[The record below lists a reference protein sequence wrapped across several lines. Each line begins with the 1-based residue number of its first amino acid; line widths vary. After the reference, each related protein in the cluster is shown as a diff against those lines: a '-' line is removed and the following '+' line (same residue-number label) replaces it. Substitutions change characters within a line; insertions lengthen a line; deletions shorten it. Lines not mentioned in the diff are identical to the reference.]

1 MENKGSKIEK
11 DLRIEKIKISDV
23 ATYKENVELNDLR
36 KINFFYGSNGTGK
49 TTISKIIAST
59 NNYKNCEVKWR
70 SDIKLKTLVYN
81 DDFVRNYFYQSEN
94 LQGIY
99 TMGEGAKN
107 IEEEIKKKKDEL
119 DNIKKEFI
127 NLKQTKENKET
138 EKTQIQDN
146 FNEVCWQSL
155 YLKYQQNFAEV
166 FKGYKNNK
174 KKFANKIL
182 SEYKTNH
189 SALKNYDELLKEY
202 NIIYNKTPNKL
213 DEITKI
219 EDTLINEVKL
229 MEVDKILSTSII
241 GKENVDIGKLIH
253 KLQNHDWVREGKN
266 YLENSFIESEQKYIC
281 PFCQQRVDKDF
292 KHKLEEYFDETY
304 ENHIIDLTS
313 VFDRYTGIK
322 KELEEYYQKLS
333 TIQNNQYLNEKKQEI
348 EGKFKLLFQIMS
360 TNIEKLKEKKDKPSI
375 VIELESI
382 LEILDEINEIFDG
395 INKEIHNHNNLIK
408 NRKTEQERLESEIW
422 NFFCNEISQY
432 IDTYKTNT
440 SNTVKALDNINKK
453 IESNLKKQEKI
464 INVDIPALEK
474 KIKSIKPTVEVINK
488 LLDHFGFK
496 GFRLEA
502 LDDDE
507 HYKIVR
513 EDGSPAK
520 ENLSEG
526 ERNFIIFLYFY
537 NLIQGVLD
545 PDENINDDKIVV
557 FDDPVSSLDSDV
569 LFIVSTLIKRLLK
582 DIRDN
587 NGNIK
592 QVFILTHNVYFFKEV
607 SYISSRKTYNKRKDT
622 IYYIIR
628 KKDNISGIVAYEENP
643 IKSSYQLLW
652 EEIKRNDVDNV
663 CIQNA
668 MRRII
673 EFYFK
678 LLANLDEETLI
689 NNFENEEDK
698 KICRSLVSWVNVGS
712 HEIFDDINYS
722 PNFEEIEKY
731 EKVFQKI
738 FEHTKH
744 IEHYNMMMGIE
755 KPVS

>member
-23 ATYKENVELNDLR
+23 ATYKENVEINDLR

-49 TTISKIIAST
+49 TTISKIIASP

-94 LQGIY
+94 FPGIY
-99 TMGEGAKN
+99 TMGEGAKD

-119 DNIKKEFI
+119 DKIKEELI
-127 NLKQTKENKET
+127 NLNETIENKEK

-155 YLKYQQNFAEV
+155 YLKYQQNFTEV
-166 FKGYKNNK
+166 FKGYRNNK
-174 KKFANKIL
+174 KNFADKIL
-182 SEYKTNH
+182 LEYKTNH
-189 SALKNYDELLKEY
+189 AAVKDYGELLKEY
-202 NIIYNKTPNKL
+202 NIIYNQTLNKL

-219 EDTLINEVKL
+219 EDTLINDVKL
-229 MEVDKILSTSII
+229 IEVDKILSTSII

-304 ENHIIDLTS
+304 ENQIKNLES
-313 VFDRYTGIK
+313 LNDRYTGVK
-322 KELEEYYQKLS
+322 KALEEYYQKLS
-333 TIQNNQYLNEKKQEI
+333 TIQNNQYFNEKKQET
-348 EGKFKLLFQIMS
+348 EEKFRLLFQIMS

-382 LEILDEINEIFDG
+382 LEILYEINEIFDG
-395 INKEIHNHNNLIK
+395 INREIHNHNNLIK

-422 NFFCNEISQY
+422 HFFCNEISQY

-440 SNTVKALDNINKK
+440 SNAEKALNSIEGK
-453 IESNLKKQEKI
+453 IEINDQKQ
-464 INVDIPALEK
+464 VDINTDISTLEK

-502 LDDDE
+502 LDDDK

-545 PDENINDDKIVV
+545 PAENINDDKIVV

-569 LFIVSTLIKRLLK
+569 LFIVSTLIKKLLK

-587 NGNIK
+587 NSNIK
-592 QVFILTHNVYFFKEV
+592 QAFILTHNVYFFKEV

-652 EEIKRNDVDNV
+652 EEIKRKDVDKV

-731 EKVFQKI
+731 KKVFQKI
-738 FEHTKH
+738 FEHTKQ
-744 IEHYNMMMGIE
+744 IEHFNMMMGIE

>member
-1 MENKGSKIEK
+1 MENNGSKIEK
-11 DLRIEKIKISDV
+11 DLRIEKIKIRDV

-49 TTISKIIAST
+49 TTISKIIASP

-99 TMGEGAKN
+99 TMGESAKN
-107 IEEEIKKKKDEL
+107 IAEEIKKKKDEL
-119 DNIKKEFI
+119 DNLKEELTNLNTKKKNKKEEQNKFFE
-127 NLKQTKENKET
+127 QFKET
-138 EKTQIQDN
+138 
-146 FNEVCWQSL
+146 CWQSI
-155 YLKYQQNFAEV
+155 YLKYQQNFTEV
-166 FKGYKNNK
+166 FKGYRNNK
-174 KKFANKIL
+174 EKFANKIL
-182 SEYKTNH
+182 SEYKSNQP
-189 SALKNYDELLKEY
+189 AVKDYGELLKEY
-202 NIIYNKTPNKL
+202 NIIYNQTPNKL

-219 EDTLINEVKL
+219 EDTLINKVKL
-229 MEVDKILSTSII
+229 MEIDKILSTSII

-266 YLENSFIESEQKYIC
+266 YLENSFVESEQKYIC

-292 KHKLEEYFDETY
+292 KQKLEEYFDETY
-304 ENHIIDLTS
+304 ENQIKNLDSLN
-313 VFDRYTGIK
+313 DRYTGIK

-333 TIQNNQYLNEKKQEI
+333 KIENNQYFNEKKQET
-348 EGKFKLLFQIMS
+348 EEKFRLLFQIMS

-382 LEILDEINEIFDG
+382 LEILDEINKILDG

-408 NRKTEQERLESEIW
+408 NKKTERERLESEIW
-422 NFFCNEISQY
+422 NFFCNEISQC
-432 IDTYKTNT
+432 IDTYKTNA
-440 SNTVKALDNINKK
+440 SNVEKALNSIEEKIEINKK
-453 IESNLKKQEKI
+453 KQVT
-464 INVDIPALEK
+464 INTDISTLEK

-502 LDDDE
+502 LDDDK

-513 EDGSPAK
+513 EDGSLAK
-520 ENLSEG
+520 ETLSEG

-545 PDENINDDKIVV
+545 PNENINDDKIIV

-587 NGNIK
+587 NSNIK

-643 IKSSYQLLW
+643 IKSFYQLLW
-652 EEIKRNDVDNV
+652 EEINRNDVDNV

-722 PNFEEIEKY
+722 PNFEEIGRYK
-731 EKVFQKI
+731 KVFRKI
-738 FEHTKH
+738 FEHTKQ
-744 IEHYNMMMGIE
+744 IEHFNMMMGIE
-755 KPVS
+755 KPIS